1 MRFDPCLLRR
11 PSRASAGVQM
21 RRHLPARQSGVGQR
35 NLFALQRKTWANI
48 AGIQR
53 SDNN

>member
-1 MRFDPCLLRR
+1 VANPIQLWVNL
-11 PSRASAGVQM
+11 AG
-21 RRHLPARQSGVGQR
+21 